1 MTVLLTVNGASF
13 AYPETGDVSWGPA
26 ATDWA
31 VAVTGGMLQKS
42 GGLFLLLADVD
53 FGASFGLKS
62 IYYKSRATNISSAGI
77 LRIARD
83 ESIGWRNQAN
93 SANLLLGVNSSDQL
107 TFDGNPIQG
116 SISVTDTATI
126 DLSFVSD
133 TLSASIVALSITNAM
148 ISTSAGIVY
157 SKLDL
162 AGGIVNNDINA
173 SAAIARS
180 KLATGTAHA
189 LIVNAADGSFGSIG
203 PLTNGQLLI
212 GSTGAAP
219 VAASLTGTSNQVT
232 VTAGAGSVTLSLP
245 QNIDTAAAVQF
256 ATGYFGGTSKSASA
270 ALQADSTTQGFLPPR
285 MTEAQRDLIGTPAT
299 GLVIF
304 NTDSN
309 QLNVYNG
316 SAWGAVGGG
325 TYVANFTGTTITAT
339 NDPTQVFRYTGA
351 SAQTIT
357 AITVTALGNGGLIEI
372 TGTDSDNPITLNE
385 NDAAGGWII
394 NGTWVGTKYA
404 KIGLRLDTTFNRLV
418 EVYRNG
424 IQF

>member
-1 MTVLLTVNGASF
+1 MTVLLTVNGTGF
-13 AYPETGDVSWGPA
+13 AYPEVGDVSWGPD

-31 VAVTGGMLQKS
+31 VAVTNGMLQKS
-42 GGLFLLLADVD
+42 GGLFLLLSDVD
-53 FGASFGLKS
+53 FGGNYGLQS
-62 IYYKSRATNISSAGI
+62 VYFKSRSSNLSTTGI
-77 LRIARD
+77 LRLARAD
-83 ESIGWRNQAN
+83 SIGWRNEAN
-93 SANLLLGVNSSDQL
+93 AADLLLGVNSSNVL
-107 TFDGNPIQG
+107 TFNGSPVQG
-116 SISVTDTATI
+116 SISVSDTATI
-126 DLSFVSD
+126 DLSFVAD
-133 TLSASIVALSITNAM
+133 VLSASIVALSITNAM
-148 ISTSAGIVY
+148 VSASAGIVY

-162 AGGIVNNDINA
+162 AGSIVNNDINA

-189 LIVNAADGSFGSIG
+189 LVVNAADGSFGSIG

-219 VAASLTGTSNQVT
+219 VAASLTGTSNQIT
-232 VTAGAGSVTLSLP
+232 VTGGAGSVTLSTP

-256 ATGYFGGTSKSASA
+256 ATGYFGSTSKAASA
-270 ALQADSTTQGFLPPR
+270 ALQADSTTQGLLPPR
-285 MTEAQRDLIGTPAT
+285 MSEVQRDAIGSPAT

-304 NTDSN
+304 NTTSN

-339 NDPTQVFRYTGA
+339 NDPTQVFRYTGV

-357 AITVTALGNGGLIEI
+357 AITVTALGDGGVIEI

-418 EVYRNG
+418 EVYRND